1 MNNSWIFDD
10 GVNKNSCTSFPYAF
24 RNMFHAFKK
33 GIESG
38 KNASELASKFKIISP
53 LKKVYPYHRACD
65 LATDQGLL
73 TPDGQ
78 INGREFKKR

>member
-1 MNNSWIFDD
+1 
-10 GVNKNSCTSFPYAF
+10 
-24 RNMFHAFKK
+24 MFYAFKK
-33 GIESG
+33 GLESG
-38 KNASELASKFKIISP
+38 KSHGELANKFRIISP
-53 LKKVYPYHRACD
+53 LKKIYSYHRATD